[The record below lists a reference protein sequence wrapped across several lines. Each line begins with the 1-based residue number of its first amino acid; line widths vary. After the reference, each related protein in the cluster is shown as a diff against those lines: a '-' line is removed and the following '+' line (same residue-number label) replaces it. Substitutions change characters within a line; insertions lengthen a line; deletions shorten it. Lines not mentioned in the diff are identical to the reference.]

1 MFHILF
7 KRSETQIL
15 ETTRNN
21 LVEESAYH
29 GRAIERLNAEIAYL
43 QNQLK
48 EHTESKEALDAAISV
63 INLPKTLE
71 IELERELLSLGV
83 A

>member
-1 MFHILF
+1 MLHNIF

-15 ETTRNN
+15 ETTRKN
-21 LVEESAYH
+21 LVKESEYH
-29 GRAIERLNAEIAYL
+29 KRAIERLNAEIAYL

-71 IELERELLSLGV
+71 IELERELLPLGV